1 MVMWIVRAG
10 PGGAGPGGRAVAYPI
25 LERTRGNGPAWDWY
39 ESHFGTGG
47 ADRIAIHDSIGH
59 ADPANDRYAAY
70 RSDLPE
76 ESDAWDGDGALARR
90 WREEAAGGAPVAVR
104 PVLRRGDYNS
114 AEVRYL
120 QQLLAYRSYWAESDV
135 DADFGER
142 TEQVVRRF
150 QREHGLSDDGVVGPA
165 TWEALIP

>member
-1 MVMWIVRAG
+1 VA
-10 PGGAGPGGRAVAYPI
+10 AAAVAYPI

-39 ESHFGTGG
+39 ESHFGTGKD
-47 ADRIAIHDSIGH
+47 DRAAIYGRRDAASEN
-59 ADPANDRYAAY
+59 DPDYWPAYGAY

-120 QQLLAYRSYWAESDV
+120 QQLLAYR
-135 DADFGER
+135 
-142 TEQVVRRF
+142 
-150 QREHGLSDDGVVGPA
+150 PA